1 MLFQLKIPPKQHS
14 PIKNKPM
21 KTLKT
26 LRGKFAAFTLIEL
39 LVVISIIAILASLA
53 LPAIAGAL
61 ARGKITQTMNNYRQL
76 YLFTLQADN
85 DAQVAGVTNQG
96 FPGAVGGVANWS
108 NGLIQGGYCNST
120 NMINLLKVA
129 NDVANTTVSDT
140 AAANPQTNMVFIY
153 CTGMT
158 STEPA
163 SKAFSKNGGCFVT
176 AQGQAVNVAGTNPAA
191 VSLLTNN
198 GVIWP

>member
-1 MLFQLKIPPKQHS
+1 
-14 PIKNKPM
+14 M

-26 LRGKFAAFTLIEL
+26 LRSKFAAFTLIEL

-96 FPGAVGGVANWS
+96 FPGTVGGVANWS

-120 NMINLLKVA
+120 NMLNLLSAAGTPA
-129 NDVANTTVSDT
+129 NSTVSDI
-140 AAANPQTNMVFIY
+140 AIASPQTNMVFIY
-153 CTGMT
+153 CTGMSAT
-158 STEPA
+158 VASST
-163 SKAFSKNGGCFVT
+163 AFTKNGGCFVT

-191 VSLLTNN
+191 LALLTNN